1 MTIKRNWIGIVL
13 IAILAMIIIG
23 VITIAPPCSNELQLI
38 GRLLFVAT
46 IVIAFAFI
54 RKKVKKVR
62 NNKFK

>member
-23 VITIAPPCSNELQLI
+23 VITITPTCSNELQLI

>member
-23 VITIAPPCSNELQLI
+23 VITIAPTCSNELQLI
-38 GRLLFVAT
+38 ERLLFVAT
-46 IVIAFAFI
+46 IVIDFAFI

>member
-23 VITIAPPCSNELQLI
+23 VITIAPTCSNELQLI
-38 GRLLFVAT
+38 VRLLFVAT

>member
-13 IAILAMIIIG
+13 SAILAMIIIG
-23 VITIAPPCSNELQLI
+23 VITIAPTCSNELQLI

>member
-23 VITIAPPCSNELQLI
+23 VITIAPTCSNELQLI

-46 IVIAFAFI
+46 IVIDFAFI

>member
-23 VITIAPPCSNELQLI
+23 VITIAPTCSNELQLI

-46 IVIAFAFI
+46 IVIAFALI

>member
-23 VITIAPPCSNELQLI
+23 VITIAPTCSNELQLI

-46 IVIAFAFI
+46 IDIAFAFI

>member
-23 VITIAPPCSNELQLI
+23 VITIAPTCSNELQLI

-62 NNKFK
+62 KNKFK

>member
-23 VITIAPPCSNELQLI
+23 VITIAPTFSNELQLI

>member
-23 VITIAPPCSNELQLI
+23 VITIAPTCSNELQLI

-62 NNKFK
+62 NNIFK

>member
-23 VITIAPPCSNELQLI
+23 VITIAPTCSNELQLI

>member
-23 VITIAPPCSNELQLI
+23 VITIAPTCSNELQLI

-62 NNKFK
+62 NNKFN